1 MDIKSLMACIDILNG
16 NHEIFS
22 DGEVLGRCYRK
33 YPGAGA
39 AEIERISQ
47 KNQIVFAED
56 LKWFWMESNG
66 LTFQSFGGT
75 RFFSVEEIGRAHV

>member
-39 AEIERISQ
+39 AEIDRICGRPETILDGV
-47 KNQIVFAED
+47 KWAD
-56 LKWFWMESNG
+56 LSELRWYPFFLCGGGIG
-66 LTFQSFGGT
+66 LPFCP
-75 RFFSVEEIGRAHV
+75 